1 MESNYL
7 QPLIKYDQNLMVAL
21 YVLLRE
27 KHISNAAKHLCISQS
42 AVSQKLSK
50 LRYIFNDNLLVRIN
64 NEMVLTPFALTLYPM
79 LEAHISS
86 AIDIFHMRHKTN
98 DTMKKVYRICIID
111 GIGMDLVSKKS
122 LDILKDMNFAVSF
135 EIINRYDACVEDLN
149 NGNLD
154 LLIGSFDGLSNNIHQ
169 VNIGEMEYGLFADKN
184 NPLLQRKSG
193 KVTFDELYSEKF
205 IDFKFHGKLG
215 VEVKS
220 VFNKNGKF
228 LNTILSYSQYDLVA
242 KALIDTEF
250 LAFIPV
256 GLVNTEELSKIDL
269 DMTLP
274 KGKCYMYWHSVMEKD
289 LFHKYLRNSFVN
301 MSCF

>member
-111 GIGMDLVSKKS
+111 GVAMNMVSKKS
-122 LDILKDMNFAVSF
+122 LDILKDMNFSVSF
-135 EIINRYDACVEDLN
+135 EIINRYDTCVEDLN

-154 LLIGSFDGLSNNIHQ
+154 LLIGNFDGLSNNIHQ
-169 VNIGEMEYGLFADKN
+169 VNVGKIEYGLFADKKHKLVKYN
-184 NPLLQRKSG
+184 
-193 KVTFDELYSEKF
+193 KVILDEIYKEKF
-205 IDFKFHGKLG
+205 IDFKFHGKIG
-215 VEVKS
+215 CEIK
-220 VFNKNGKF
+220 KF
-228 LNTILSYSQYDLVA
+228 LEKENKPLTTVLSYSQYDLIA
-242 KALIDTEF
+242 KALIDSEF
-250 LAFIPV
+250 LAFMPI
-256 GLVNTEELSKIDL
+256 GLVNTNQLSMINL
-269 DMTLP
+269 DTKLP
-274 KGKCYMYWHSVMEKD
+274 NGKCYMYWHSVMEND
-289 LFHKYLRNSFVN
+289 LFHKYLRNSIVEISDF
-301 MSCF
+301 

>member
-7 QPLIKYDQNLMVAL
+7 QPLIKYDQNLMFAL

-27 KHISNAAKHLCISQS
+27 KHISNSAKHLCISQS

-64 NEMVLTPFALTLYPM
+64 NEMVLTPFALALYPM

-86 AIDIFHMRHKTN
+86 AIDIFHMRYKAN
-98 DTMKKVYRICIID
+98 DTLKKVYRICIID
-111 GIGMDLVSKKS
+111 GIGMDIVSKKS
-122 LDILKDMNFAVSF
+122 LDIIKDMDFTVAF
-135 EIINRYDACVEDLN
+135 EIITRYDACVEDLN

-169 VNIGEMEYGLFADKN
+169 VNIGEMEYGLFADEN
-184 NPLLQRKSG
+184 NKFAQRINDKIA
-193 KVTFDELYSEKF
+193 FDELYNEKF

-215 VEVKS
+215 ANVKNF
-220 VFNKNGKF
+220 FNDNGGNI
-228 LNTILSYSQYDLVA
+228 NTILSYSQYELVA
-242 KALIDTEF
+242 RSLIGTDF

-256 GLVNTEELSKIDL
+256 GMVSTKELLKLDL
-269 DMTLP
+269 DTKLP
-274 KGKCYMYWHSVMEKD
+274 KGKCYMYWHSVMEND
-289 LFHKYLRNSFVN
+289 LFHKYLRNSFVDLIR
-301 MSCF
+301 C

>member
-64 NEMVLTPFALTLYPM
+64 NEMVLTPFALTLHPM

-86 AIDIFHMRHKTN
+86 AIDIFHMRHKKN

-111 GIGMDLVSKKS
+111 GVAMDMVSKKS

-135 EIINRYDACVEDLN
+135 EIINRYDTCVEDLN

-154 LLIGSFDGLSNNIHQ
+154 LLIGNFDGLSNNIRQ
-169 VNIGEMEYGLFADKN
+169 VNVGETEYGLFADKN
-184 NPLLQRKSG
+184 HKLVKNN
-193 KVTFDELYSEKF
+193 KVFLDEIYEEKF
-205 IDFKFHGKLG
+205 VDFKFHGKIG
-215 VEVKS
+215 CEIKK
-220 VFNKNGKF
+220 FFDKENKKI
-228 LNTILSYSQYDLVA
+228 NTVLSYSQYDLIA
-242 KALIDTEF
+242 KALIDSEF
-250 LAFIPV
+250 LAFMPI
-256 GLVNTEELSKIDL
+256 GLVNTNKLSMINLNGK
-269 DMTLP
+269 LP
-274 KGKCYMYWHSVMEKD
+274 KGKCYMYWHSVMEND
-289 LFHKYLRNSFVN
+289 LFHKYLRNSIVEISDF
-301 MSCF
+301 